1 VKLALGKIGI
11 HRILLFAFWYLAC
24 FPGKLGYDYA
34 LLTRMV
40 QSGESTAWWG
50 ASYFWIFKIFT
61 FSGLQIYV
69 LSLLGL
75 SLLTYS
81 LYLFIQSLPTTDKI
95 RGRALTAIMATPLYG
110 VFGVT
115 ISHDVFQ
122 ASGILIISSILIS
135 VNCQSDENRIEES
148 SRASVLLS
156 AFCLLTTQTGIVIV
170 ALFCIYLFV
179 KNSKKFAVVVL
190 ALSIGVYFFSNAG
203 ISTGQTSVS
212 FVQSTLPR
220 LMLIDL
226 KCIVQHPEVKVSQ
239 DQWIVLEK
247 YSTKANWL
255 KQVSCSNPD
264 ILAAPLELGS
274 LFNPQVLNVD
284 SQLTKVFFSLVSQS
298 PAIPVVS
305 HIQRS
310 RVALP
315 PPFFQPPSNQIPWD
329 VNIPLGVDTNVAL
342 QSGPGLLHTSI
353 DEKSVEISVPL
364 FKPLEVIAQSLTL
377 LINQASWF
385 WSWGGMWLWPITFFV
400 LTRINKRNLLHL
412 SIALLP
418 TISLHLSL
426 FLIGPSSLGR
436 YVMSTILQGVIICLI
451 LISEKLERK
460 T

>member
-1 VKLALGKIGI
+1 MKLALGKIGI

-50 ASYFWIFKIFT
+50 ASYFWIFKILT
-61 FSGLQIYV
+61 FSGSQIYV

-110 VFGVT
+110 VFGVS

-122 ASGILIISSILIS
+122 ASGLIILSSILIHA
-135 VNCQSDENRIEES
+135 NCNSEGNKKKVGL
-148 SRASVLLS
+148 RANVLLA

-170 ALFCIYLFV
+170 ALFCAYLFV
-179 KNSKKFAVVVL
+179 KNSKKFAIVVL
-190 ALSIGVYFFSNAG
+190 GFSFVVYFLSNSG

-220 LMLIDL
+220 LMLIDI
-226 KCIVQHPEVKVSQ
+226 KCIVQHPEVEVSQ
-239 DQWIVLEK
+239 DQWAVLEEYAEK
-247 YSTKANWL
+247 AQWLTKTN
-255 KQVSCSNPD
+255 CSNPD
-264 ILAAPLELGS
+264 DMAAPLELS
-274 LFNPQVLNVD
+274 LFESDGLSVD
-284 SQLTKVFFSLVSQS
+284 RQLTKVFFSLVSQS
-298 PAIPVVS
+298 PAIPIVS

-329 VNIPLGVDTNVAL
+329 VNIPLGEGTNVAL
-342 QSGPGLLHTSI
+342 QSGPGLLHPSI
-353 DEKSVEISVPL
+353 DEKSVEISIPVL
-364 FKPLEVIAQSLTL
+364 IPLEVIAQTLTL

-385 WSWGGMWLWPITFFV
+385 WSWGGMWLWPITLFI
-400 LTRINKRNLLHL
+400 LTRLKKRNLLNL
-412 SIALLP
+412 CIALSP
-418 TISLHLSL
+418 TLLLHLSL
-426 FLIGPSSLGR
+426 FIIGPSSLGR
-436 YVMSTILQGVIICLI
+436 YVMSTILQGFIISFI
-451 LISEKLERK
+451 LVSERLERN
-460 T
+460 

>member
-1 VKLALGKIGI
+1 VKLALEKIGI

-50 ASYFWIFKIFT
+50 ASYFWIFKILT
-61 FSGLQIYV
+61 FSGSQIYV

-110 VFGVT
+110 VFGVA

-122 ASGILIISSILIS
+122 ASGLIILSSILIHA
-135 VNCQSDENRIEES
+135 NCNSEENKKKVGL
-148 SRASVLLS
+148 RANVLLA

-170 ALFCIYLFV
+170 ALFCAYLFV
-179 KNSKKFAVVVL
+179 KNSKRFAIVVL
-190 ALSIGVYFFSNAG
+190 GFSFGVYFLSNSG
-203 ISTGQTSVS
+203 IPTGQTSVS

-226 KCIVQHPEVKVSQ
+226 KCIVQHPEVEVSQ
-239 DQWIVLEK
+239 DQWAVLEK
-247 YSTKANWL
+247 YAEKAQWLTKTN
-255 KQVSCSNPD
+255 CSNPD
-264 ILAAPLELGS
+264 DMAAPLELS
-274 LFNPQVLNVD
+274 LFESDGLSVD
-284 SQLTKVFFSLVSQS
+284 RKLTKVFFALVSQS
-298 PAIPVVS
+298 PAIPIVS

-329 VNIPLGVDTNVAL
+329 VNIPLGEGTNLAL
-342 QSGPGLLHTSI
+342 QSGPGLLHPSI
-353 DEKSVEISVPL
+353 DEKSVQISIPL
-364 FKPLEVIAQSLTL
+364 FMPLEVLAQTLTL

-385 WSWGGMWLWPITFFV
+385 WSWGGMWLWPITLFI
-400 LTRINKRNLLHL
+400 LTRLKKRNLLNL
-412 SIALLP
+412 CIALSP
-418 TISLHLSL
+418 TILLHLSL
-426 FLIGPSSLGR
+426 FIIGPSSLGR
-436 YVMSTILQGVIICLI
+436 YVMSTILQGFIISFI
-451 LISEKLERK
+451 LVSERLERN
-460 T
+460 

>member
-50 ASYFWIFKIFT
+50 ASYFWIFKILT
-61 FSGLQIYV
+61 FSGSQIYV

-110 VFGVT
+110 VFGVS

-122 ASGILIISSILIS
+122 ASGLIILSSILIHA
-135 VNCQSDENRIEES
+135 NCNSEGNKKKVGL
-148 SRASVLLS
+148 RANVLLA

-170 ALFCIYLFV
+170 ALFCAYLFV
-179 KNSKKFAVVVL
+179 KNSKKFALIVL
-190 ALSIGVYFFSNAG
+190 GFSFVVYFLSNSG

-220 LMLIDL
+220 LMLIDI
-226 KCIVQHPEVKVSQ
+226 KCIVQHPEVEVSQ
-239 DQWIVLEK
+239 DQWAVLEEYAEK
-247 YSTKANWL
+247 AQWLTKTN
-255 KQVSCSNPD
+255 CSNPD
-264 ILAAPLELGS
+264 DMAAPLELS
-274 LFNPQVLNVD
+274 LFESDGLSVD
-284 SQLTKVFFSLVSQS
+284 RQLTKVFFSLVSQS
-298 PAIPVVS
+298 PAIPIVS

-315 PPFFQPPSNQIPWD
+315 PPFFQPPSNQ
-329 VNIPLGVDTNVAL
+329 T
-342 QSGPGLLHTSI
+342 
-353 DEKSVEISVPL
+353 VEISIPVL
-364 FKPLEVIAQSLTL
+364 IPLEVIAQTLTL

-385 WSWGGMWLWPITFFV
+385 WSWGGMWLWPITLFI
-400 LTRINKRNLLHL
+400 LTRLKKRNLLNL
-412 SIALLP
+412 CIALSP
-418 TISLHLSL
+418 TLLLHLSL
-426 FLIGPSSLGR
+426 FIIGPSSLGR
-436 YVMSTILQGVIICLI
+436 YVMSTILQGFIISFI
-451 LISEKLERK
+451 LVSERLERN
-460 T
+460 